1 MGLPGS
7 SVSSRPWMM
16 AQASRLPFGCGV
28 LCTTLLGTYCFSLSL
43 GSGRLALG
51 WGIGEGSSGMGSSP
65 RPGRDPRS
73 TRGGLFRETS
83 GLSRL
88 IPSVAVLLLSHPH
101 PAPQGASSPSRSH
114 PSHHLFPH
122 SQSVPPG
129 AGWRGHSQ
137 LPATLWLQSLWDTSG
152 ARVGA
157 RDPLFLPPSPPPH
170 KCCPSAPG
178 VY

>member
-1 MGLPGS
+1 MGG
-7 SVSSRPWMM
+7 RPWTM
-16 AQASRLPFGCGV
+16 AQASCLP
-28 LCTTLLGTYCFSLSL
+28 LDS
-43 GSGRLALG
+43 
-51 WGIGEGSSGMGSSP
+51 GSSAPYCRGHTASP
-65 RPGRDPRS
+65 CAWAQEGLPWAGASVRGLQAWAPRLDPGRDPHS
-73 TRGGLFRETS
+73 SGGGLFRETS

-88 IPSVAVLLLSHPH
+88 IPSMAVLLLSHPH
-101 PAPQGASSPSRSH
+101 PAPQGASFPSHSR

-122 SQSVPPG
+122 SQSVLPG

-170 KCCPSAPG
+170 KCCPSAPV